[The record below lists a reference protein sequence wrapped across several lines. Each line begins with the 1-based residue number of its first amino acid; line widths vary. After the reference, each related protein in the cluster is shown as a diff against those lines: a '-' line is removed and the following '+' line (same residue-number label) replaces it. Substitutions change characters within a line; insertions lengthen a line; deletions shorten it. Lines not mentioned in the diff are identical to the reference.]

1 MKDSAPLC
9 LQRTSALWH
18 LPTTKLRNQMANP
31 NEIPSSNPPQMAG
44 CQQEPCSRSSL
55 ASQRWDARAEAYEE
69 AAGHLE
75 QSWTS
80 DPAEKVQGQI
90 VAARLWKQAE
100 KCRQRATSCE
110 NAELTHPDPKP

>member
-1 MKDSAPLC
+1 
-9 LQRTSALWH
+9 
-18 LPTTKLRNQMANP
+18 MANP
-31 NEIPSSNPPQMAG
+31 NDTPAPTKPLMAG

-110 NAELTHPDPKP
+110 NVKEHATLSAGASVDHGVDL